1 VDISPT
7 LAVALLGVS
16 ATFVGYFVSNA
27 LERRRALS
35 LREMEF
41 RLDRYKEFLL
51 AYTELSVNRTYAT
64 QLRFVNSVNVILM
77 IGSAEL
83 LLAVNELIGNYNDE
97 QGSEENQQPIM
108 DRILLGMRH
117 DLNAADSKRLAHFRF
132 PIIIPDIEPDPEN
145 SRGPEE
151 VAPKGGG
158 SAPDF
163 VGGKC
168 AP

>member
-1 VDISPT
+1 MDISPT

-51 AYTELSVNRTYAT
+51 AYTELSVNRTYVT
-64 QLRFVNSVNVILM
+64 KLRFGNSVNVILM

-83 LLAVNELIGNYNDE
+83 LLA
-97 QGSEENQQPIM
+97 
-108 DRILLGMRH
+108 
-117 DLNAADSKRLAHFRF
+117 
-132 PIIIPDIEPDPEN
+132 
-145 SRGPEE
+145 
-151 VAPKGGG
+151 
-158 SAPDF
+158 
-163 VGGKC
+163 
-168 AP
+168 

>member
-1 VDISPT
+1 MDISPT

-51 AYTELSVNRTYAT
+51 AYTELSVNRTYVT

-83 LLAVNELIGNYNDE
+83 LLAVNDLIRNYNDE

-117 DLNAADSKRLAHFRF
+117 DLNAADSKHLAHFRF
-132 PIIIPDIEPDPEN
+132 PIIIPDIDPDLEN

-151 VAPKGGG
+151 VAPKG
-158 SAPDF
+158 
-163 VGGKC
+163 
-168 AP
+168 